1 MNDETLKRQL
11 SADKVKLIEKYSL
24 TCSEDM
30 IWEFKH
36 DKYHTVKYFS
46 HKFAKKESV
55 IALLFYIIIINL
67 KIIFKSI
74 VLVGFIVVYYS
85 QAKGLFEFR
94 MASF

>member
-11 SADKVKLIEKYSL
+11 SVDKVKLIEKYSL

-55 IALLFYIIIINL
+55 IA
-67 KIIFKSI
+67 
-74 VLVGFIVVYYS
+74 
-85 QAKGLFEFR
+85 
-94 MASF
+94 